1 MVNECHR
8 AGTLCVVNGVVVGTV
23 GPGSAARWDCRR
35 RGPRWKK

>member
-8 AGTLCVVNGVVVGTV
+8 AGTLCVVNGVVVGT
-23 GPGSAARWDCRR
+23 GSAARWDCRR